1 MHVRKLDA
9 VCSEVKV
16 HKGRARYWKGVVAAL
31 DECADN
37 MEVSVCKNI
46 LEVELDCRLKFE
58 MLRLTEREKRCCLTL
73 LHAVKIKGVAMKINT
88 LEYFPPM

>member
-31 DECADN
+31 DECTN
-37 MEVSVCKNI
+37 NLEVSLCKCIFKLN
-46 LEVELDCRLKFE
+46 
-58 MLRLTEREKRCCLTL
+58 
-73 LHAVKIKGVAMKINT
+73 
-88 LEYFPPM
+88 

>member
-16 HKGRARYWKGVVAAL
+16 LKGRVRYWKSVVAAL

-37 MEVSVCKNI
+37 MKVNICK
-46 LEVELDCRLKFE
+46 
-58 MLRLTEREKRCCLTL
+58 
-73 LHAVKIKGVAMKINT
+73 
-88 LEYFPPM
+88 YF